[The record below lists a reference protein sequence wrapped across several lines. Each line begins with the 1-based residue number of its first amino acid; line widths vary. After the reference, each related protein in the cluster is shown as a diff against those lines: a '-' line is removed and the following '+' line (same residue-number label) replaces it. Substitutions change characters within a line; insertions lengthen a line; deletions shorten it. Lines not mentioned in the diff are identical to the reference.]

1 MSGKAKDFRIAKKE
15 DAEKWCS
22 DLCARRA
29 LYVRVQLSE
38 CPAWERTD
46 EGASIK
52 IDLLDEPKTAE
63 DSIMEGLGNLDLNK
77 EEAQDKERKHGNL
90 ALERGETGSGS
101 SRHVTNFLIIEKEV
115 KHADVKP
122 PTFDSNELSE
132 RMDTLHLDLEG
143 HTSTF
148 TNGGKFGGLFGDDED
163 DNTEMD
169 TDWKI

>member
-22 DLCARRA
+22 DACARRA

-38 CPAWERTD
+38 CPAWERGGETSV
-46 EGASIK
+46 AS
-52 IDLLDEPKTAE
+52 IDLLDEPKTEE
-63 DSIMEGLGNLDLNK
+63 DLVMEGIGNLDLNRQA
-77 EEAQDKERKHGNL
+77 AQDKERKSGNL
-90 ALERGETGSGS
+90 ALERGETSQGSAKNIA
-101 SRHVTNFLIIEKEV
+101 NFSIHEKEV
-115 KHADVKP
+115 KQGDAKP
-122 PTFDSNELSE
+122 PTLDSNELSD

-148 TNGGKFGGLFGDDED
+148 KYGNHGDLFGED
-163 DNTEMD
+163 DDDMEMD